1 MSTID
6 RKKIMIL
13 KIIEIK
19 IYLVIYIIYHK
30 FIIINILI
38 FKK

>member
-6 RKKIMIL
+6 RMKIMIL

-19 IYLVIYIIYHK
+19 KCLIPMN
-30 FIIINILI
+30 IIILE
-38 FKK
+38 